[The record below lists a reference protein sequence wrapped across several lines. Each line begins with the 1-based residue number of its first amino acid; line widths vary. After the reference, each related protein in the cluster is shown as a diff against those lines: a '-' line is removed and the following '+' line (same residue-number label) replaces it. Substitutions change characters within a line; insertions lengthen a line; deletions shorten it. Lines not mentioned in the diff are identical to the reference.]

1 MNTTKTTKTR
11 FSPELRERA
20 VRLVYEQRNAYGSH
34 WATIESVAGKVGC
47 SPQTLD
53 NWIKRHDV
61 DTGLKDGVTSEERD
75 RIKALERENKE
86 LRRANEMLTL
96 ASAFFAQAAA
106 VKPVDRRLK

>member
-20 VRLVYEQRNAYGSH
+20 VRFVYEQRQEHASQ

-47 SPQTLD
+47 SAQTLG
-53 NWIKRHDV
+53 NWIKRHEI
-61 DTGLKDGVTSEERD
+61 DTGLQDGVTSQERD

-86 LRRANEMLTL
+86 LRRANEILKL
-96 ASAFFAQAAA
+96 ASAFFAQAEL
-106 VKPVDRRLK
+106 DRRLKP